1 MKKAIT
7 VYFDE
12 AFLSGATILSECAG
26 CDSGVRVLS
35 LSGCAGCDGG
45 VTVVSRCAGCDGG
58 VTVVSECA
66 GCDVVLRVLSLSL
79 SLGMCSL

>member
-1 MKKAIT
+1 MM
-7 VYFDE
+7 VVSQF
-12 AFLSGATILSECAG
+12 SQN
-26 CDSGVRVLS
+26 VQVLFFVLEFS

-79 SLGMCSL
+79 SLSLGMCSL